1 MDCPGVS
8 LVSLIDSG
16 DDSLAS
22 LGSSMHGS
30 HAVTVVFSEAVE
42 ANGYLRRLHYD
53 TNGKVTMTIGLSIF
67 PGVSLMTLSGAG
79 NDFLAGA
86 KATNEGSYLVKV
98 IFSEAVEANGYLD
111 RLHYDANGRVTMT
124 MELAIGAAGQ
134 HLAGNSEGSQQPKK
148 KEPGNRLRERFNI
161 YTLLHSASS
170 REEALF
176 RPQPTS
182 TRPNGWPAFPWCA
195 YPPTW

>member
-1 MDCPGVS
+1 MP
-8 LVSLIDSG
+8 LIDSG
-16 DDSLAS
+16 DDSQAS
-22 LGSSMHGS
+22 VGSSMHGL

-42 ANGYLRRLHYD
+42 ANGYLHRLHYD
-53 TNGKVTMTIGLSIF
+53 TNGNVTMTIGLSIY
-67 PGVSLMTLSGAG
+67 PGASLMTLSGAG

-86 KATNEGSYLVKV
+86 QSTTEGSYLVKV

-111 RLHYDANGRVTMT
+111 RLHYDANGKVTMT

-134 HLAGNSEGSQQPKK
+134 YLAGKGSKQQEK
-148 KEPGNRLRERFNI
+148 KEPRNRLRERFNI

-176 RPQPTS
+176 RPGPAS
-182 TRPNGWPAFPWCA
+182 TRPNGWPGFPWWA
-195 YPPTW
+195 YPPGS